1 MAVLDPDRRRLRH
14 RLQRLPVVPGGE
26 RPFARVAGA
35 IGAGDDRA
43 LPRPPPCGPSLP
55 RKAAEEAPGAGQL
68 MAEKAAGPDRS
79 DRRAA
84 VPPPVEPGAAPI
96 LPQRLVEPVMGA
108 ERPPRR
114 RWQGVGGQQPPAGPP
129 LQFGRAVAPRRR
141 RAGCRDRRPR
151 RLNQPVAIGMPADK
165 PEAGEH
171 PVQHVVLFRIL
182 HRQQRRPRDPQPPR
196 QQKMRDE
203 IARERPLMQGKPAGP
218 EPLGQIVHHLPVVER
233 DLQLERI
240 AQQHDTADL
249 PAGEQRLHRA
259 ADVMPRNDPGARQI
273 GEVARL
279 GAARGTQLAA
289 GLPEDPRRT
298 MFGPDGPGSSVPR
311 SWGCAAGNRP
321 GRRDRAAAMR
331 QGPRPAVQPSR
342 MNSIRSMSI
351 SASPL
356 TA

>member
-1 MAVLDPDRRRLRH
+1 
-14 RLQRLPVVPGGE
+14 
-26 RPFARVAGA
+26 
-35 IGAGDDRA
+35 
-43 LPRPPPCGPSLP
+43 
-55 RKAAEEAPGAGQL
+55 
-68 MAEKAAGPDRS
+68 MAEKAAAPTRPDRRWPY
-79 DRRAA
+79 RRRL
-84 VPPPVEPGAAPI
+84 EPGAAPI

-108 ERPPRR
+108 KRPPRR
-114 RWQGVGGQQPPAGPP
+114 RWQDVGAQQSPAGPP

-141 RAGCRDRRPR
+141 GRDAETAAQ

-182 HRQQRRPRDPQPPR
+182 HRQQRRPRDLQPPR

-249 PAGEQRLHRA
+249 PAGEQCLHRA

-289 GLPEDPRRT
+289 GLPEDPRPT
-298 MFGPDGPGSSVPR
+298 MFSQMDLDRLSRGLGDVQQEIDRG
-311 SWGCAAGNRP
+311 AGI
-321 GRRDRAAAMR
+321 GRRRCARGLAR
-331 QGPRPAVQPSR
+331 RFSPRG
-342 MNSIRSMSI
+342 
-351 SASPL
+351 
-356 TA
+356 